1 MKKCKI
7 IHSLISIGTYE
18 AFTSHIFSLEKELS
32 SSYVC
37 ISNVHM
43 TIEVFNDKIF
53 ENIVNSANI
62 ITPDGMPIAK
72 TMNYL
77 YGIKQARVS
86 GMDLV
91 IDVMKKCEEEDKSI
105 FVYGLTDETL
115 GLFEKQALLIFPK
128 LRVKSYSPPFRT
140 LNNEE
145 KKEII
150 ETINDFNPSFVFVA
164 LGCPKQEKW
173 MSEHHNKIKSCMI
186 GLGGALEV
194 YAGVKNRAPKWM
206 QEYSLEWLYRLIQDP
221 KRLWKRYFYTNSL
234 FIVLFLKQ
242 YLIVKILSKKPVSKE
257 D

>member
-7 IHSLISIGTYE
+7 IHSFISIGTYE
-18 AFTSHIFSLEKELS
+18 TFISTIFGLEKKD

-43 TIEVFNDKIF
+43 TIEVFNNKIF
-53 ENIVNSANI
+53 EDIVNNANI
-62 ITPDGMPIAK
+62 TTPDGMPIAK
-72 TMNYL
+72 AMNHL
-77 YGIKQARVS
+77 YGIKQTRVS

-91 IDVMKKCEEEDKSI
+91 VDVMKKCEEEDKSI
-105 FVYGLTDETL
+105 FVYGLTDKTL
-115 GLFEKQALLIFPK
+115 GLFEKQALLNFPK
-128 LRVKSYSPPFRT
+128 LRVKTYSPPFRT
-140 LNNEE
+140 LNSGE
-145 KKEII
+145 KQEIVN
-150 ETINDFNPSFVFVA
+150 TINNFNPSFVFVA

-173 MSEHHNKIKSCMI
+173 MSEHHYKIKSCMI

-242 YLIVKILSKKPVSKE
+242 YFILKILSKE